1 MLTRMSA
8 SKSMESVSNLVG
20 HRMPIALT
28 AWRRWL
34 FASLVSLTILAA
46 LGLMVWTLQA
56 GGFDG
61 LDALLVLCFAMT
73 LPWTVIGFWNAVLGL
88 LIMRLSPDPAQTVCP
103 PLVAADDAAPIAS
116 STALLSCIRNED
128 AAQVARH
135 LDRMID
141 ELADAGAA
149 DRFHVYVLSDS
160 TWPEVIAAEEERMA
174 WLADRWRGVIEVTYR
189 RRAQNP
195 GFKAGNVRDFCERW
209 GDLHAFMLVL
219 DADSLMAAETILR
232 MVRILEAQPQLGIL
246 QTLMVG
252 LPSDSAF
259 ARPFQFGMRLGMK
272 SYSIGAAWWQGDAG
286 PYWGHNALIRLRP
299 FIDHCE
305 LPRLA
310 GEGPL
315 SGWVLSHDQLE
326 AAWMRRAGYEVRV
339 MPVEGGSWEEN
350 PPTLLEFIRRDL
362 RWCQGNM
369 QYLRLGRDQL
379 AGLHPVSRWQLR
391 LAVMMF
397 LASPAWVLLM
407 LVGVLRLGF
416 GDVGP
421 VYLPGPGTALFV
433 LVMGMVFAP
442 KLVTL
447 IDALSRRAGR
457 QRFGGGLRL
466 IIGSLSEIVF
476 STLLAPI
483 MAIAHSLFL
492 LGLTRGRAVV
502 WGPQRRV
509 THGVRPSE
517 ALWRLWPQT
526 LFGVF
531 GFVWLALHAPA
542 GALVISPFFVG
553 ALLAVPIAIM
563 TAAPGLGRLVTQIG
577 LWRTPDE
584 IESTPLVRA
593 IKPELVAAS
602 LSRPSRPVSTSI
614 TWPETANEVAD

>member
-1 MLTRMSA
+1 MTVA
-8 SKSMESVSNLVG
+8 
-20 HRMPIALT
+20 P

-34 FASLVSLTILAA
+34 FASLVTLTTAAA

-56 GGFDG
+56 GGFDW

-73 LPWTVIGFWNAVLGL
+73 LPWTVIGFWNAVIGL
-88 LIMRLSPDPAQTVCP
+88 VIMRVTADPAQAVCP
-103 PLVAADDAAPIAS
+103 VLAKADDRGPITS

-128 AAQVARH
+128 AALVARN

-141 ELADAGAA
+141 ELADAGVA
-149 DRFHVYVLSDS
+149 DRFRVYVLSDS
-160 TWPEVIAAEEERMA
+160 TWPEVIAAEEEQIG
-174 WLADRWRGVIEVTYR
+174 WLADRWRGVIEVIYR
-189 RRAQNP
+189 RRAENP
-195 GFKAGNVRDFCERW
+195 GFKAGNVRDFCARW
-209 GDLHAFMLVL
+209 GAAHDFMLVL

-232 MVRILEAQPQLGIL
+232 MVRTLQAHPQLGIL

-305 LPRLA
+305 LPQLA
-310 GEGPL
+310 GQGPL

-326 AAWMRRAGYEVRV
+326 AAWMRRAGYQVRV
-339 MPVEGGSWEEN
+339 MPIEGGSWEEN

-362 RWCQGNM
+362 RWCQGNI
-369 QYLRLGRDQL
+369 QYLRLRRDQL

-416 GDVGP
+416 GEAGP
-421 VYLPGPGTALFV
+421 VYLPAPGVALFA
-433 LVMGMVFAP
+433 LVMAMVFAP
-442 KLVTL
+442 KLATIV
-447 IDALSRRAGR
+447 DALSTRAGR
-457 QRFGGGLRL
+457 QRYGGSLRL
-466 IIGSLSEIVF
+466 IVGSLAEVGF

-492 LGLTRGRAVV
+492 LGLLFGRAVV
-502 WGPQRRV
+502 WEAQRRV
-509 THGVRPSE
+509 THGVHPLE
-517 ALWRLWPQT
+517 ALRRLWPQT

-531 GFVWLALHAPA
+531 GFAWLALHAPP

-553 ALLAVPIAIM
+553 ALLAVPIAVSS
-563 TAAPGLGRLVTQIG
+563 AAPALGRLVTRVG

-584 IESTPLVRA
+584 VEPAPLVRA
-593 IKPELVAAS
+593 VKPDLAAAVA
-602 LSRPSRPVSTSI
+602 RPTGAPLAALR
-614 TWPETANEVAD
+614 ETAVTEVVD

>member
-1 MLTRMSA
+1 
-8 SKSMESVSNLVG
+8 
-20 HRMPIALT
+20 MPVAG
-28 AWRRWL
+28 RRRL
-34 FASLVSLTILAA
+34 FACLVVLTTLGS
-46 LGLMVWTLQA
+46 LGLMIWTLQA
-56 GGFDG
+56 GGFDW

-88 LIMRLSPDPAQTVCP
+88 LIMRFSGDPAQTVCP
-103 PLVAADDAAPIAS
+103 VLSAADDRSPITA

-128 AAQVARH
+128 AGVVASN

-141 ELADAGAA
+141 ELADAQVAR
-149 DRFHVYVLSDS
+149 RFKVYVLSDS
-160 TWPEVIAAEEERMA
+160 TWPEVVADEEDQIG
-174 WLADRWRGVIEVTYR
+174 WLADRWRGVIEIVYR
-189 RRAQNP
+189 RRTENS

-209 GDLHAFMLVL
+209 GAAHDFMLVL
-219 DADSLMAAETILR
+219 DADSLMAADTILR
-232 MVRILEAQPQLGIL
+232 MVRTLQAQPRLGIL

-272 SYSIGAAWWQGDAG
+272 SYSIGSAWWQGDAG

-299 FIDHCE
+299 FVDHCA
-305 LPRLA
+305 LPQLA
-310 GEGPL
+310 GHGPL

-326 AAWMRRAGYEVRV
+326 AAWMRRAGYQVRV
-339 MPVEGGSWEEN
+339 MPIEGGSWEEN

-416 GDVGP
+416 GDTGP
-421 VYLPGPGTALFV
+421 VYLPLPGAALFM
-433 LVMGMVFAP
+433 LVMAMVFAP
-442 KLVTL
+442 KVATL
-447 IDALSRRAGR
+447 IDALSRAAGR
-457 QRFGGGLRL
+457 RRFGGGARL
-466 IIGSLSEIVF
+466 MIGSLTEAGF

-483 MAIAHSLFL
+483 MAVAHSLFL
-492 LGLTRGRAVV
+492 AGLLFGRAIV
-502 WGPQRRV
+502 WGVQRRAV
-509 THGVRPSE
+509 HGVSLSSATR
-517 ALWRLWPQT
+517 RLWPQT

-531 GFVWLALHAPA
+531 GFLWLALHAPP

-553 ALLAVPIAIM
+553 ALLAVPIAVSS
-563 TAAPGLGRLVTQIG
+563 ASPAVGRLVTKAG

-584 IESTPLVRA
+584 VEPAPLVRA
-593 IKPELVAAS
+593 VRPQLGADAAQSSAGPSGSLGKPAV
-602 LSRPSRPVSTSI
+602 
-614 TWPETANEVAD
+614 EVAD

>member
-1 MLTRMSA
+1 MPSA
-8 SKSMESVSNLVG
+8 SSMS
-20 HRMPIALT
+20 IAMT
-28 AWRRWL
+28 VAPAWRRWL
-34 FASLVSLTILAA
+34 FGGLAILTTTVA

-56 GGFDG
+56 GGFDW

-73 LPWTVIGFWNAVLGL
+73 LPWTVIGFWNALIGL
-88 LIMRLSPDPAQTVCP
+88 VIMRVTADPAQAVCP
-103 PLVAADDAAPIAS
+103 LLAEAGDQAPITS

-128 AAQVARH
+128 AALVARN
-135 LDRMID
+135 LERMID
-141 ELADAGAA
+141 ELADAGVA
-149 DRFHVYVLSDS
+149 DRFRVYVLSDS
-160 TWPEVIAAEEERMA
+160 TWPEVIAAEEERIG

-189 RRAQNP
+189 RRAENP
-195 GFKAGNVRDFCERW
+195 GFKAGNVRDFCARW
-209 GDLHAFMLVL
+209 GAAHDFMLVL

-232 MVRILEAQPQLGIL
+232 MVRTLQAHPQLGIL

-305 LPRLA
+305 LPRIT

-326 AAWMRRAGYEVRV
+326 AAWMRRAGYQVRV
-339 MPVEGGSWEEN
+339 MPIEGGSWEEN

-369 QYLRLGRDQL
+369 QYLRLPHDQL

-416 GDVGP
+416 GEAGP
-421 VYLPGPGTALFV
+421 VYLPAPGAALFV
-433 LVMGMVFAP
+433 LVMVMVFAP
-442 KLVTL
+442 KLATIV
-447 IDALSRRAGR
+447 DALSTRAGR
-457 QRFGGGLRL
+457 QRFGGGSRL
-466 IIGSLSEIVF
+466 IVGSLSEVGF

-492 LGLTRGRAVV
+492 LDLLFGRAVV
-502 WGPQRRV
+502 WDAQRRV
-509 THGVRPSE
+509 THGVHPLE
-517 ALWRLWPQT
+517 AMRRLWPQS
-526 LFGVF
+526 LFGLF
-531 GFVWLALHAPA
+531 GFAWLTLHAPP

-553 ALLAVPIAIM
+553 ALLAVPIAVS
-563 TAAPGLGRLVTQIG
+563 TAAPALGRLVVWVG

-584 IESTPLVRA
+584 VEPAPLVRA
-593 IKPELVAAS
+593 VKPELAAAID
-602 LSRPSRPVSTSI
+602 RPSGAALKALR
-614 TWPETANEVAD
+614 ETAVTEAVD